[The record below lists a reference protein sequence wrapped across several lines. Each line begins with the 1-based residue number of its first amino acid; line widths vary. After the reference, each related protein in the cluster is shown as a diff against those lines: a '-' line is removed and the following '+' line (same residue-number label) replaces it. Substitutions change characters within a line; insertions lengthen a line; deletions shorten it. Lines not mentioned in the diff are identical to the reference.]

1 MFCRDRNDIDQLFV
15 VSNYKEPLIERS
27 IKYFKYRF
35 ISDMHVPLSI
45 IAGRYIEKLIKT
57 KRVNVFEDNPLLISV
72 PLETRRLNWRG
83 FNQSALIAKYLA
95 DKFLLEHLENGLERK
110 KSAKPQASIKDR
122 NERVAN
128 LGCVF
133 ECNATSRIQDRIVI
147 LVDDICT
154 TGSTLNSC
162 ASILKKSGAKRVIG
176 FVIARG

>member
-1 MFCRDRNDIDQLFV
+1 MFCKDQNNIDQLFV
-15 VSNYKEPLIERS
+15 VSNYKEPLIEKS

-35 ISDMHVPLSI
+35 ISDMHVSLST
-45 IAGRYIEKLIKT
+45 IAGRYIEKLIKI

-95 DKFLLEHLENGLERK
+95 DRFLLEYLENGLERK
-110 KSAKPQASIKDR
+110 KSARPQASIKDR
-122 NERVAN
+122 SERVAN
-128 LGCVF
+128 LGCAF
-133 ECNATSRIQDRIVI
+133 ECKAMSRIQGRIII

-162 ASILKKSGAKRVIG
+162 ASALKRSGAKKVIG